1 MEHGP
6 DKQKEQLE
14 KEFTECEEQEEDNM
28 EDEAREGDE
37 LIVNKGMFINPL
49 LLLKKR
55 TLIY

>member
-28 EDEAREGDE
+28 EDEAGEGDE

-49 LLLKKR
+49 LLLKKE
-55 TLIY
+55 L